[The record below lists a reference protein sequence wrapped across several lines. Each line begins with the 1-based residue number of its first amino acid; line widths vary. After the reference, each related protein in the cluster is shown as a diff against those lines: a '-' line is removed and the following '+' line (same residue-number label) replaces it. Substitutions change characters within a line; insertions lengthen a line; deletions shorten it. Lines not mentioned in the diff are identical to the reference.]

1 MSIHGRKVRLR
12 ALEPDDIPHLHR
24 WANDPALW
32 RLLGGWQFPASQAS
46 TRTWLDGLAADRL
59 NQRFG
64 IERIE
69 DGLLLGTANL
79 VSIDWKNGTAFHG
92 MMLGDSDIRGQ
103 GYGFDT
109 VMTIMRYAFDAL
121 RLERLDSDIIEDNAA
136 SHRFYVG
143 KCGWREEGRQRGWH
157 FREGRR
163 WDRILIGVTRQDYAD
178 LIAESDY
185 WAGG

>member
-1 MSIHGRKVRLR
+1 MSIDGRKVRLR

-24 WANDPALW
+24 WANDPAIW

-46 TRTWLDGLAADRL
+46 TRAWLDGLAANRL

-64 IERIE
+64 IETLE
-69 DGLLLGTANL
+69 DGLLIGTANL
-79 VSIDWKNGTAFHG
+79 VDIDWKNGTAFHG
-92 MMLGDSDIRGQ
+92 MMLGDTATQRR
-103 GYGFDT
+103 GYGLDT
-109 VMTIMRYAFDAL
+109 VMTVMRYAFDEL
-121 RLERLDSDIIEDNAA
+121 RLERLDGDIIEYNAG
-136 SHRFYVG
+136 SHRLYVG

-163 WDRILIGVTRQDYAD
+163 WDRILVGVTRQDYAD
-178 LIAESDY
+178 LVAANGY